1 MVSASLADTNNELPA
16 DTQGP
21 FSSSV
26 LDLTTLGYALR
37 MRWEW
42 QARTSP
48 DKPWAS
54 LPTSPERAMQA
65 MFDAS
70 VTVEVGNGRRALLWQ
85 DRWIHESLDPL
96 PSGGERQRETV
107 IREWRYSLCCQT
119 RTTGYCLGSTV
130 ENQCS
135 MCTEYTVHR
144 VCTDQSEPLILDQT
158 VKRKA

>member
-1 MVSASLADTNNELPA
+1 MVSISLADTNNELPA

-54 LPTSPERAMQA
+54 LPTSPERAVQA

-85 DRWIHESLDPL
+85 DRWIHD
-96 PSGGERQRETV
+96 
-107 IREWRYSLCCQT
+107 
-119 RTTGYCLGSTV
+119 
-130 ENQCS
+130 
-135 MCTEYTVHR
+135 R
-144 VCTDQSEPLILDQT
+144 VRIVYLRA
-158 VKRKA
+158 VKDRGKQ